1 MKVPSL
7 FRIPRYQRFN
17 IVPRYY
23 DPIKEEMDERTEAA
37 KRELENSD
45 DGDGSYRSS
54 RISGGFRKG
63 RSGGTASATFT
74 QLIIMMML
82 AFLIFGYIYLG
93 NIALYVF
100 ALASSLLL
108 YLKMRRI
115 I

>member
-23 DPIKEEMDERTEAA
+23 DPIKEEMDERTSAM
-37 KRELENSD
+37 KRELDAKGE
-45 DGDGSYRSS
+45 GDLEYRSS
-54 RISGGFRKG
+54 RIAGGFKRA
-63 RSGGTASATFT
+63 RSGGASSATFT

-100 ALASSLLL
+100 ALASTLLV